1 MSRAS
6 ATQIEVGKCLELS
19 EGRSQRKR
27 ARPQRVHPWPAPPR
41 GCCIAPQVAWSHSC
55 SRQRAARLE
64 ICSSS
69 GERSPRLRTLS
80 RRTSDSSCQQQA
92 MALRLLCLLAA
103 CLACASGFAAPLSRA
118 AVQPRSS
125 EVCMTTAASKAT
137 RVNRRNREYNKQYK
151 SEMRTRIKRVRGRC
165 RFLRPFFRADR
176 HSERLHFPRFL
187 IR

>member
-1 MSRAS
+1 MYTHGRRHRVVAALRRRLRGATLARGS
-6 ATQIEVGKCLELS
+6 AL
-19 EGRSQRKR
+19 
-27 ARPQRVHPWPAPPR
+27 P
-41 GCCIAPQVAWSHSC
+41 
-55 SRQRAARLE
+55 RLE

-125 EVCMTTAASKAT
+125 EVYCVTYGVQES
-137 RVNRRNREYNKQYK
+137 
-151 SEMRTRIKRVRGRC
+151 
-165 RFLRPFFRADR
+165 
-176 HSERLHFPRFL
+176 
-187 IR
+187 